1 MTRCVRLQIWLNRD
15 PIGEKLAMN
24 LYGFVDN
31 DAIDRR
37 DRNGL
42 SAGSICAHKCD
53 MAYVSCLFQ
62 WNSGAR
68 IAIGGLG
75 SVLIAGGKT
84 CSTTTIGMAL
94 ATLARGIECASTM
107 VGCLSACPPETPYP
121 TAPPGSGCSLCPV
134 NMPPV
139 IYGY

>member
-1 MTRCVRLQIWLNRD
+1 VRLQIWLNRD

-53 MAYVSCLFQ
+53 
-62 WNSGAR
+62 
-68 IAIGGLG
+68 
-75 SVLIAGGKT
+75 
-84 CSTTTIGMAL
+84 
-94 ATLARGIECASTM
+94 
-107 VGCLSACPPETPYP
+107 
-121 TAPPGSGCSLCPV
+121 
-134 NMPPV
+134 
-139 IYGY
+139 